1 MAKKTVIIDR
11 NGPDGVNK
19 ALFGV
24 LVLMAVIVVVFIHK
38 MDFHLVA
45 PDPRLWLGVE
55 TLELTPATK
64 RQFDIRSANG
74 LLVARTFEGSP
85 AGQAGIKDGD
95 VIRLWNGVSVTGQDQ
110 FQHLIQTTE
119 LNKKVRVSI
128 DRGGKTEMVYVK
140 VGIRPGGI

>member
-1 MAKKTVIIDR
+1 MAKKTVAIER
-11 NGPDGVNK
+11 GGPDGVNK

-38 MDFHLVA
+38 MDFHLKPA
-45 PDPRLWLGVE
+45 DPRLWLGVE

-95 VIRLWNGVSVTGQDQ
+95 VIRLWNGVSVTGQEQ

-119 LNKKVRVSI
+119 LKEKVTVSV
-128 DRGGKTEMVYVK
+128 DRGGKTVLVFAK
-140 VGIRPGGI
+140 VGIRPGGV